1 VVVLTALGER
11 KLFND
16 RSRARL
22 PRFSLFDWSIGWLIY
37 MKKLGFQADDC
48 FDMMDRFRTSAD
60 SFGQG
65 SCKGLEELLGE
76 FVHGAVLVPMKS
88 ELRYLVAI

>member
-1 VVVLTALGER
+1 
-11 KLFND
+11 
-16 RSRARL
+16 
-22 PRFSLFDWSIGWLIY
+22 
-37 MKKLGFQADDC
+37 
-48 FDMMDRFRTSAD
+48 MMDQFRTSAD

-76 FVHGAVLVPMKS
+76 LVHGAVLVPMKS